1 MKRITIA
8 ILIVSCVAIAAG
20 TIDLENL
27 FNYEAQTKPA
37 YIIKDNTPNNNAI
50 SNEVAT
56 LGRVLF
62 YDKKLSVNSTIACA
76 SCHQQQ
82 FAFGDTA
89 RLSVGLNGEFTNRH
103 SMRLVNARF
112 GVEAK
117 FFWDE
122 RATSLEDQTTRP
134 IQDHLEMG
142 FSNTNGTPG
151 LDSLIRRLE
160 NIDYYKRL
168 FTFAFGDAT
177 ITETRMQQALAQF
190 VRSIQSFDSK
200 YDIGR
205 AQVNNDAQPFPNF
218 TQQENQGKQIFLAPP
233 PQGGAGCQGCH
244 AAPEFDIDP
253 NSLNNGVTASAK
265 DNTVQDLTNTRAPSL
280 RDLVNPDGVLNV
292 PLMHNGNFVSLMSV
306 INHYD
311 AIPPQVGNTNLD
323 PRLRGPNQ
331 QLQNLQ
337 LTQNEKDDLV
347 AFLRTLTGTAIY
359 TEEKWSNPFDAQGDL
374 LLLPNLTTNINNTEQ
389 KNITFFPNPALSSVT
404 LILPLGNYELKVYN
418 INGKVVYSN
427 TVLNNHNISVN
438 ELPNGLYYFNF
449 KNSET
454 GLINIKKVLK
464 Q

>member
-1 MKRITIA
+1 MKRNTLA
-8 ILIVSCVAIAAG
+8 MLIVSSIATAAG
-20 TIDLENL
+20 TIDLDNL
-27 FNYEAQTKPA
+27 FDYEAQTKPT
-37 YIIKDNTPNNNAI
+37 YIIKDNTPNNNTI
-50 SNEVAT
+50 SDEVAT

-62 YDKKLSVNSTIACA
+62 YDKKLSLNSTIACA

-82 FAFGDTA
+82 FAFGDTS
-89 RLSVGLNGEFTNRH
+89 RLSVGLNGELTNRH

-112 GVEAK
+112 SNEAK

-142 FSNTNGTPG
+142 FSNTNGTPD

-160 NIDYYKRL
+160 NIDYYQRL

-177 ITETRMQQALAQF
+177 ITETRIQQALAQF

-265 DNTVQDLTNTRAPSL
+265 VQDLTNTRAPSL
-280 RDLVNPDGVLNV
+280 RDLVNPDGLLNG

-337 LTQNEKDDLV
+337 LTQNEKDALV

-359 TEEKWSNPFDAQGDL
+359 TEEKWSNPFDAQGNL
-374 LLLPNLTTNINNTEQ
+374 LLLPDLTTNIKNTTQ
-389 KNITFFPNPALSSVT
+389 NNITVFPNPASNFVT
-404 LILPLGNYELKVYN
+404 LKLPLGNYQLKVYD
-418 INGKVVYSN
+418 INGKVVHNN
-427 TVLNNHNISVN
+427 TVLNNHNISVK
-438 ELPNGLYYFNF
+438 ELPNGFYYFNF

-454 GLINIKKVLK
+454 GLINTKKVLK